1 MTTSIDD
8 VCWGNLLQNDRLEIV
23 SDVLLVTEQPNLILG
38 QETCLMVCVVGRR
51 WNQCYMDP
59 RQLDDDGLIL
69 VSQRHVK
76 MGFWGSTSVGRSQ
89 CVLIK
94 TRRFRRLKAVLS

>member
-8 VCWGNLLQNDRLEIV
+8 VCWGNWLQSDHLEIV
-23 SDVLLVTEQPNLILG
+23 SDVLLVTEQPNPILG
-38 QETCLMVCVVGRR
+38 LETCLMVCVVARW
-51 WNQCYMDP
+51 WNQCYMDL
-59 RQLDDDGLIL
+59 RQLDDDGLIP

-76 MGFWGSTSVGRSQ
+76 MGFWRSTSVGRSQ

-94 TRRFRRLKAVLS
+94 TRRLRRFKTVLS

>member
-1 MTTSIDD
+1 MTTSIVD

-38 QETCLMVCVVGRR
+38 QEICLMVCVVGRR

-59 RQLDDDGLIL
+59 RQLDDDALCREESMHL
-69 VSQRHVK
+69 DQNQKV
-76 MGFWGSTSVGRSQ
+76 
-89 CVLIK
+89 
-94 TRRFRRLKAVLS
+94 